1 MKNTLFMLLIGLFF
15 GTGLG
20 FLLAQA
26 PGATMSEGHDHAAH
40 GVPHG
45 DADMAGHDH
54 SALLE
59 AGAGLRVMLQATPE
73 GNGGV
78 NLHIVTE
85 NFRFAP
91 EHVNGAPVPGEGH
104 AHVYVDGVKVL
115 RSYGPYAHVSGITPG
130 ETEIR
135 VTLNANSHEQLAIDG
150 TPVEAVQRV
159 TVE

>member
-1 MKNTLFMLLIGLFF
+1 MKNSLFMLVIGLFF

-26 PGATMSEGHDHAAH
+26 PGAEMPEGHDHSAH
-40 GVPHG
+40 GVSHG
-45 DADMAGHDH
+45 DGDMAGHDH
-54 SALLE
+54 SALIE
-59 AGAGLRVMLQATPE
+59 AGAAAKVMLHATPE

-78 NLHIVTE
+78 NLHIMTE

-91 EHVNGAPVPGEGH
+91 EHVNGDHVPGEGH

-115 RSYGPYAHVSGITPG
+115 RTYSPFAHVAGIVPG

-135 VTLNANSHEQLAIDG
+135 VTLNANSHEQLATDG
-150 TPVEAVQRV
+150 TPVEATE
-159 TVE
+159 TVMVE